1 MKSFFKGS
9 DAYDKD
15 FLQAHPEI
23 TGKLYATLI
32 GIYIL
37 KNVFH
42 MHIAE
47 SKLILRKA
55 KSYLKKKGI
64 QNHNLM
70 IYNQQ
75 ILMLG
80 KKDGKSNSV
89 QDHNSLKA
97 WFNSNFSQV
106 ESILEENAEIKQVL
120 IDLGFD
126 MDQVDNQ
133 AVVKNW
139 VSRLNK
145 DQVNKIL
152 E

>member
-1 MKSFFKGS
+1 
-9 DAYDKD
+9 
-15 FLQAHPEI
+15 
-23 TGKLYATLI
+23 
-32 GIYIL
+32 
-37 KNVFH
+37 
-42 MHIAE
+42 
-47 SKLILRKA
+47 
-55 KSYLKKKGI
+55 
-64 QNHNLM
+64 
-70 IYNQQ
+70 
-75 ILMLG
+75 MLG
-80 KKDGKSNSV
+80 KNDGKSNSV